1 MSFKCGFCKKVQ
13 KSNVAV
19 KTVIVEKRERS
30 YRNMIPVENKETG
43 KVMFVPKTSEG
54 WEIVKEV
61 AACGECA
68 DKHTPKQE
76 VVAVS

>member
-1 MSFKCGFCKKVQ
+1 MSFKCGFCR
-13 KSNVAV
+13 KSQEANVAV
-19 KTVIVEKRERS
+19 KTVIVERRERS

-43 KVMFVPKTSEG
+43 KVTFVPKMSEG

-68 DKHTPKQE
+68 EKHTPKQE
-76 VVAVS
+76 VSTVS